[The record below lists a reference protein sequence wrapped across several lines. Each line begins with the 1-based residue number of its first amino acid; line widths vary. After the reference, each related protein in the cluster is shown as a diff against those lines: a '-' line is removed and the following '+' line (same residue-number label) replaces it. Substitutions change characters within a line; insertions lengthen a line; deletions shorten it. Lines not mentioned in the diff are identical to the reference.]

1 MKTVVE
7 TDTTTETAAGV
18 PAAGVSD
25 RKRAANRAN
34 SRKSTGPRTEAG
46 RARARHNA
54 LKHGLRS
61 ELVVLPTEDPAGFEA
76 ILGTWFDDWRPP
88 TDARRVLVERAAA
101 GAWRLRRCVQLETDR
116 LAGLGRDAVAAYD
129 GRVEARIAEGRRLL
143 ASYPDQALEF
153 FLAEHAGV
161 EALIGLWDDLRDA
174 ADAPES
180 WHDTNAHHV
189 RLLNLLGHPRDA
201 DAGDADVEDAAMD
214 SWRLLAWNNPDLA
227 PESDAGDLTDAE
239 ADATAEALRGFIDDR
254 LAALVEDLA
263 GFPDPSLV
271 RDRIAHA
278 AAVDASPEGRALLR
292 YEGQHDRSFRAT
304 LNQLIQLTRTGADL
318 ADTDTDTDTE
328 ADAPAPIRARAD
340 VDAPTEATE
349 AVAPDEPAV
358 SRAEAEAVATVEV
371 AEAAQPVA
379 PNEAT
384 EAAPAD
390 APNEVTEAT
399 RPAATFAP
407 NEATEAVAPS
417 EATGA
422 AEGARADAPN
432 EATEAFAPIEDAR
445 AVMVFEGS
453 GVPPAVP
460 APPRPAGRQAW
471 GVFSGPTVA
480 EESMDLDGSVTI
492 VNRDESP
499 LFTDDRDDRRD
510 PRQTPADAIAC
521 IRTTKRRRRPAGP

>member
-1 MKTVVE
+1 MKTDVD
-7 TDTTTETAAGV
+7 TDTDTDTATETAAGV

-101 GAWRLRRCVQLETDR
+101 GAWRLRRCVQLETDH

-227 PESDAGDLTDAE
+227 PESDAGDLTDAQ

-271 RDRIAHA
+271 RDRIAQA

-318 ADTDTDTDTE
+318 ADADTDTDTDTE

-384 EAAPAD
+384 EGD
-390 APNEVTEAT
+390 
-399 RPAATFAP
+399 
-407 NEATEAVAPS
+407 APS

-422 AEGARADAPN
+422 AEDARADAPN
-432 EATEAFAPIEDAR
+432 EATEAFAPIEDAG
-445 AVMVFEGS
+445 AVMVFEGTE
-453 GVPPAVP
+453 VPPAVP

-492 VNRDESP
+492 VNGDESP
-499 LFTDDRDDRRD
+499 RSTDGRDDWRD